1 MKSYLHR
8 INQGPTP
15 GDARQHWRLKT
26 MHDLIDTLTTF
37 INDAVDERI
46 EAQLEM
52 RLTSIIEQALS
63 SVEGFDMMDHESEI
77 TALVHEVL
85 SEVTFSVTI
94 D

>member
-1 MKSYLHR
+1 MDEKIEYSAENLIR
-8 INQGPTP
+8 F
-15 GDARQHWRLKT
+15 LKT
-26 MHDLIDTLTTF
+26 F
-37 INDAVDERI
+37 IEDIVDERI
-46 EAQLEM
+46 EVQMEM